1 MDFPRQTVSKAL
13 SMFFFFSRLTEERA
27 LGKENKNI
35 KRRGMGEG
43 EGKVSARAQG
53 ARISHAW
60 CRVSLSLCKRCKR
73 R

>member
-1 MDFPRQTVSKAL
+1 
-13 SMFFFFSRLTEERA
+13 MFFFFSRLTEERA

-53 ARISHAW
+53 AYRMRGVA
-60 CRVSLSLCKRCKR
+60 SLSLSVNVVKGDRKRGTL
-73 R
+73 